1 MLLKKTNN
9 VQPHSLNVN
18 GKIMNDN
25 KPIPI
30 KFNNFFGSI
39 ANTIGHF
46 EGQTEVQL
54 NSW

>member
-18 GKIMNDN
+18 GKIMNDD

-39 ANTIGHF
+39 ANTIKMK
-46 EGQTEVQL
+46 TPKSKTKL
-54 NSW
+54 K